1 MKTKDKRDGDDPFDI
16 CKADGSLNDDD
27 HLELSDINCDG
38 PLIFSNRATLNS
50 AAARFMA
57 RENTIEGHQRLDSG
71 EGAITQIDNVHSNV
85 SSRPSR
91 LWSGI
96 TRSHSRD
103 TFHHGQPQFSS
114 SEDDIDRLE
123 TSQSPSSQT
132 DSESPETGSRK
143 RRRAL
148 SPSKPLQSL
157 SDRLIRQHH
166 R

>member
-1 MKTKDKRDGDDPFDI
+1 MKTKDKRDGDDPFDLY
-16 CKADGSLNDDD
+16 KADGSLNDDN
-27 HLELSDINCDG
+27 HLELDDIDDDG

-71 EGAITQIDNVHSNV
+71 EGASTQIDNIHSNV

-91 LWSGI
+91 LWSGT
-96 TRSHSRD
+96 TRSQSRD
-103 TFHHGQPQFSS
+103 TFHHGQPQSSS
-114 SEDDIDRLE
+114 SEVDIDRLGI
-123 TSQSPSSQT
+123 SQSPSSQT
-132 DSESPETGSRK
+132 DSDSPEIGSRK

-148 SPSKPLQSL
+148 SPSNPLQSL